1 MKNEDLTPMSQ
12 LSNKFA
18 EILTKIEK
26 GAKMTEIILKTN
38 EPGKAASI
46 LFEAL
51 KTEERRL
58 QYSLNLAK
66 KRLKKFEKKYNVSS
80 DKFIAEW
87 GAEDLKGKDME
98 YVEWSGEYQLALRLN
113 ERLFTLKSIENVT

>member
-1 MKNEDLTPMSQ
+1 
-12 LSNKFA
+12 
-18 EILTKIEK
+18 
-26 GAKMTEIILKTN
+26 MTEIILKTD
-38 EPGKAASI
+38 EPGKAVNI

-51 KTEERRL
+51 ETEERRL

-66 KRLKKFEKKYNVSS
+66 SRLKKFEKKYNVSS

-87 GAEDLKGKDME
+87 SAEDLKGQDME

>member
-1 MKNEDLTPMSQ
+1 LPGFEKNVIN
-12 LSNKFA
+12 NKFV
-18 EILTKIEK
+18 EILTKIKK
-26 GAKMTEIILKTN
+26 GAKMSEIILRTN
-38 EPGKAASI
+38 EPGKTASI

-51 KTEERRL
+51 ETEERRL
-58 QYSLNLAK
+58 QYSLSLAK

-87 GAEDLKGKDME
+87 SAEDLKGQDME

-113 ERLFTLKSIENVT
+113 ERLFSIKSIENVT

>member
-1 MKNEDLTPMSQ
+1 
-12 LSNKFA
+12 
-18 EILTKIEK
+18 
-26 GAKMTEIILKTN
+26 MTEIVLKTN
-38 EPGKAASI
+38 ETGKAASI

-51 KTEERRL
+51 ETEERRL
-58 QYSLNLAK
+58 QYSLNLAR
-66 KRLKKFEKKYNVSS
+66 KRLKKFEKKYNVAS

-87 GAEDLKGKDME
+87 SAEDLKGQDME

>member
-1 MKNEDLTPMSQ
+1 MS
-12 LSNKFA
+12 K
-18 EILTKIEK
+18 
-26 GAKMTEIILKTN
+26 IILKTN
-38 EPGKAASI
+38 EPDKTASI

-51 KTEERRL
+51 ETEEKRL
-58 QYSLNLAK
+58 QYSLGLAK

-80 DKFIAEW
+80 DKFFAEW
-87 GAEDLKGKDME
+87 SAEDLKGQDME